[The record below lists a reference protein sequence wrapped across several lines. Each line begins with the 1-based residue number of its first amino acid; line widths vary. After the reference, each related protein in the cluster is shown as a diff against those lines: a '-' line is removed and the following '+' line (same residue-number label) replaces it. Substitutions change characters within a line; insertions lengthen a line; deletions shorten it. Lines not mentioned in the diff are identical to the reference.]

1 MWVQRP
7 VCGPVAFI
15 VGSVADNVGLSTFLF
30 ADNVVQKQ
38 AIIVSPRVYDC
49 RPLQLAARD
58 APFLAFHVDHIIA
71 RQHGG
76 TDDPD
81 NPALACLWCNL
92 HKGPNLS
99 GIDPETGQITALF
112 HPRRD
117 RWSAHFALRG
127 VHIIGRTPTGR
138 ATVQVLNMNAPE
150 RMELRI
156 ELIDPEDSG

>member
-1 MWVQRP
+1 MDDALRLLVRERARHS
-7 VCGPVAFI
+7 CE
-15 VGSVADNVGLSTFLF
+15 
-30 ADNVVQKQ
+30 
-38 AIIVSPRVYDC
+38 YC
-49 RPLQLAARD
+49 RLAARD

-117 RWSAHFALRG
+117 QWSAHFALRG
-127 VHIIGRTPTGR
+127 VHISSDGLLPD
-138 ATVQVLNMNAPE
+138 APQSKCS
-150 RMELRI
+150 I
-156 ELIDPEDSG
+156 